1 MSSLG
6 KYVLC
11 TWFKLHSQQHFVESQ
26 FTSHH
31 ACLLPKK
38 VIFIQMYRKTFQ
50 MQNKK
55 RGF

>member
-1 MSSLG
+1 MYSLG